1 MYIGI
6 LVIMYLWNPMGKFY
20 WLQPLPNPCTLTVHG
35 KIFYSLWQFLYWLF
49 TSLITCSGYSG
60 LTLFYSWFIL
70 HFISWSWSQFSLL
83 LGHHII
89 LFIFLYDMLLHLCSP
104 SGFALLTPSSLHAYV
119 FPPFHPLPSF
129 LVYLIP
135 CFTPLSSSLSSN
147 PIFLFIFDINFSSL
161 ASAAILFFS
170 LSTFCCYM
178 SPCSS
183 VLILWGGGGRA
194 ILSYTIACWQLTIAM
209 AHSTNFIHAVVFLAF
224 MNATEHW
231 TLTTLPTLRIC
242 SLALVITVCLTNVSH
257 ILLVVT

>member
-89 LFIFLYDMLLHLCSP
+89 LLYFCMICYSTFVHLLGLPCLHLPHSMPMSSP
-104 SGFALLTPSSLHAYV
+104 IPSIAF
-119 FPPFHPLPSF
+119 FPCLPDPL
-129 LVYLIP
+129 
-135 CFTPLSSSLSSN
+135 FTPLSSSLSSN

-178 SPCSS
+178 SLVHQYSFCE
-183 VLILWGGGGRA
+183 GGGRA

-231 TLTTLPTLRIC
+231 TLTTLPTLRIG
-242 SLALVITVCLTNVSH
+242 SLALV
-257 ILLVVT
+257 